1 MESKRFIQVC
11 DKALADFREIV
22 PNPKTRGIDWYKNVY
37 GHWQR
42 GSTGNMAF
50 NATRRRMPDENT
62 YVIYVDKA
70 IAPYVPYTNEEW
82 ISPKWKG
89 HKNPNQGWFERAAG
103 IVAQSIARST
113 RGAIRVKKG
122 AKIK

>member
-1 MESKRFIQVC
+1 MENKRFIQVC

-22 PNPKTRGIDWYKNVY
+22 PNPKTRGIDWYKNAY

-89 HKNPNQGWFERAAG
+89 HKNPNQGWFDRAAE
-103 IVAQSIARST
+103 IVVKSYMSSLPGAELKR
-113 RGAIRVKKG
+113 RGGKQ
-122 AKIK
+122 